1 MPPTPVFRSATPAD
15 AADCL
20 RVIRRAILQAA
31 AGAYSLEERRAWA
44 ARFHDVR
51 RFRRRMRRGVTV
63 VACDGPRLVGLA
75 LVRFDGH
82 VDLLFTAPE
91 AVRRGIG
98 VRALGLAMSAVSA
111 RGVRTFN
118 TQASHLS
125 RPVFARAGFR
135 VVGHNPGAFGTVRPM
150 SFRMVRAPAGTGG
163 A

>member
-1 MPPTPVFRSATPAD
+1 MLPTPGFRYATPAD
-15 AADCL
+15 AAGCL
-20 RVIRRAILQAA
+20 RVIRRAILHAA
-31 AGAYSLEERRAWA
+31 AGAYTLEERRAWA

-75 LVRFDGH
+75 LVRLDGH
-82 VDLLFTAPE
+82 VDLLFTDPE
-91 AVRRGIG
+91 AVRKGIG
-98 VRALGLAMSAVSA
+98 ARSLGMAMDRVSA

-125 RPVFARAGFR
+125 RPVFVRAGFR
-135 VVGHNPGAFGTVRPM
+135 VTGHNPGAFATVRPM
-150 SFRMVRAPAGTGG
+150 SFRMVRAPERSGG